1 MKIGLMM
8 IILMVSMVMPQPSA
22 ENVDGFFI
30 EPQIETQEEI
40 ITIEEPEEEAIQQNE
55 NLIEHIDDMDTS
67 VKTWMDYRAITDTS
81 SPQWRLQQD
90 AYTDENG
97 LRKVGDYYCVAF
109 GTGISNGIGS
119 KFKVTFDNG
128 NEILVIVADHKA
140 DRHTDKTNTYM
151 NINNKANIMEFIVD
165 SNKLDNT
172 AKVMGDVNYIS
183 GFEGQI
189 IYIEEVNE

>member
-1 MKIGLMM
+1 MKLSLIITLIM
-8 IILMVSMVMPQPSA
+8 ISIVLPQPSA
-22 ENVDGFFI
+22 DNVDGFINEQII
-30 EPQIETQEEI
+30 EVQEDNITVKESADEI
-40 ITIEEPEEEAIQQNE
+40 KQNE
-55 NLIEHIDDMDTS
+55 NLIDHIADMDTS

-151 NINNKANIMEFIVD
+151 KINNKANIMEFIVD

-189 IYIEEVNE
+189 IYIEGVDE

>member
-40 ITIEEPEEEAIQQNE
+40 ITIEEPEEEVIQQNE
-55 NLIEHIDDMDTS
+55 NLIEHINDMDTS

-151 NINNKANIMEFIVD
+151 NINDKANVMEFIVD
-165 SNKLDNT
+165 SNKLNNT
-172 AKVMGDVNYIS
+172 AKVMGNVNYIS

>member
-40 ITIEEPEEEAIQQNE
+40 ITIEEPEEEVIQQNE

-67 VKTWMDYRAITDTS
+67 IKTWMDYRAITDTS
-81 SPQWRLQQD
+81 SPQWQLQQN

-109 GTGISNGIGS
+109 GTGVSNGIGS

-151 NINNKANIMEFIVD
+151 NINNKANVMEFIVD

-189 IYIEEVNE
+189 IYIEEVDE

>member
-40 ITIEEPEEEAIQQNE
+40 ITIEEPEEEVIQQNE

-67 VKTWMDYRAITDTS
+67 IKTWMDYRAITDTS
-81 SPQWRLQQD
+81 SPQWQLQQD

-97 LRKVGDYYCVAF
+97 LRKVGDYYCIAF

-151 NINNKANIMEFIVD
+151 KINNKANIMEFIVD

>member
-1 MKIGLMM
+1 MKIGLIM

-40 ITIEEPEEEAIQQNE
+40 ITIEEPEEEVIQQNE
-55 NLIEHIDDMDTS
+55 NLIEHIDGMDTS
-67 VKTWMDYRAITDTS
+67 IKTWMDYRAITDKN

-151 NINNKANIMEFIVD
+151 NINDKANVMEFIVD
-165 SNKLDNT
+165 SNKLNNT
-172 AKVMGDVNYIS
+172 AKVMGNVNYIS

>member
-40 ITIEEPEEEAIQQNE
+40 ITIEEPEEEVIQQNE

-119 KFKVTFDNG
+119 KFKVTFDTG
-128 NEILVIVADHKA
+128 SEILVIVADHKA

-151 NINNKANIMEFIVD
+151 NINDKANVMEFIVD

-183 GFEGQI
+183 DFEGQI
-189 IYIEEVNE
+189 IYIEGVDE

>member
-1 MKIGLMM
+1 MKLGLIITLIM
-8 IILMVSMVMPQPSA
+8 ISIVLPQPSA
-22 ENVDGFFI
+22 DNVGGFINEQEI
-30 EPQIETQEEI
+30 EVQEDI
-40 ITIEEPEEEAIQQNE
+40 IIIEEPAEAIQQNE
-55 NLIEHIDDMDTS
+55 NLIEHIDGMDTS
-67 VKTWMDYRAITDTS
+67 IKTWMDYRAITDTS
-81 SPQWRLQQD
+81 SPQWELQQD

-109 GTGISNGIGS
+109 GTGVSNGIGS

-128 NEILVIVADHKA
+128 NEILVIAADHKA

-151 NINNKANIMEFIVD
+151 NINDKANVMEFIVD

-189 IYIEEVNE
+189 IYIEGVDE

>member
-40 ITIEEPEEEAIQQNE
+40 ITIEEPEEEVIQQNE
-55 NLIEHIDDMDTS
+55 NLIEHIDGMDTS
-67 VKTWMDYRAITDTS
+67 IKTWMDYRAITDTS

-151 NINNKANIMEFIVD
+151 NINDKANVMEFIVD
-165 SNKLDNT
+165 SNKLNNT
-172 AKVMGDVNYIS
+172 AKVMGNVNYIS
-183 GFEGQI
+183 DFEGQI

>member
-40 ITIEEPEEEAIQQNE
+40 ITIEEPEEEVIQQNE
-55 NLIEHIDDMDTS
+55 NLIEHIDDLDTS

-151 NINNKANIMEFIVD
+151 KINNKANIMEFIVD

-189 IYIEEVNE
+189 IYIEGVDE

>member
-8 IILMVSMVMPQPSA
+8 IILMVSMVMPQPAA

-40 ITIEEPEEEAIQQNE
+40 ITIEEPEEEVIQQNE
-55 NLIEHIDDMDTS
+55 NLIEHIDGMDTS
-67 VKTWMDYRAITDTS
+67 IKTWMDYRAITDKS

-151 NINNKANIMEFIVD
+151 NINDKANVMEFIVD
-165 SNKLDNT
+165 SNKLNNT
-172 AKVMGDVNYIS
+172 AKVMGNVNYIS

>member
-1 MKIGLMM
+1 MKLSLIITLIM
-8 IILMVSMVMPQPSA
+8 ISIVLPQPSA
-22 ENVDGFFI
+22 DNVDGFINEQII
-30 EPQIETQEEI
+30 EVQEDNITVKESADEI
-40 ITIEEPEEEAIQQNE
+40 KQNE
-55 NLIEHIDDMDTS
+55 NLIDHIADMDTS

-128 NEILVIVADHKA
+128 NEILVIVADHNA

-151 NINNKANIMEFIVD
+151 NINDKANVMEFIVD
-165 SNKLDNT
+165 INKLNDT
-172 AKVMGDVNYIS
+172 AKVMGNVNYIS

>member
-1 MKIGLMM
+1 MKLSLIITLIM
-8 IILMVSMVMPQPSA
+8 ISIVLPQPSA
-22 ENVDGFFI
+22 DNVDGFINEQII
-30 EPQIETQEEI
+30 EVQEDNITVKESADEI
-40 ITIEEPEEEAIQQNE
+40 KQNE

-119 KFKVTFDNG
+119 KFKVTFDSG

-151 NINNKANIMEFIVD
+151 NINDKANVMEFIVD
-165 SNKLDNT
+165 SNKLNNT
-172 AKVMGDVNYIS
+172 AKVMGNVNYIS

>member
-22 ENVDGFFI
+22 NNVDGFSI

-40 ITIEEPEEEAIQQNE
+40 ITIEDPVEEIQQNE
-55 NLIEHIDDMDTS
+55 NLIEHIDGMDTS
-67 VKTWMDYRAITDTS
+67 IKTWMDYRAITDTS
-81 SPQWRLQQD
+81 SPQWQLQQD

-109 GTGISNGIGS
+109 GTGVSNGIGS

-151 NINNKANIMEFIVD
+151 NINDKANVMEFIVD
-165 SNKLDNT
+165 SNKLNNT

-183 GFEGQI
+183 DFEGQI
-189 IYIEEVNE
+189 IYIEGVDE

>member
-40 ITIEEPEEEAIQQNE
+40 ITIEEPEEEVIQQNE

-151 NINNKANIMEFIVD
+151 NINDKANVMEFIVD
-165 SNKLDNT
+165 SNKLNNT
-172 AKVMGDVNYIS
+172 AKVMGNVNYIS

>member
-1 MKIGLMM
+1 MN
-8 IILMVSMVMPQPSA
+8 SQNSQNSPSA
-22 ENVDGFFI
+22 SKSYKVVSST
-30 EPQIETQEEI
+30 PQNDPFYGCVEI
-40 ITIEEPEEEAIQQNE
+40 I
-55 NLIEHIDDMDTS
+55 H
-67 VKTWMDYRAITDTS
+67 
-81 SPQWRLQQD
+81 D

-151 NINNKANIMEFIVD
+151 NINDKANVIEFIVD
-165 SNKLDNT
+165 SNKLNNT
-172 AKVMGDVNYIS
+172 AKVMGNVNYIS

>member
-151 NINNKANIMEFIVD
+151 NINDKANVMEFIVD
-165 SNKLDNT
+165 SNKLNNT
-172 AKVMGDVNYIS
+172 AKVMGNVNYIS

>member
-40 ITIEEPEEEAIQQNE
+40 ITIEEPEEEVIQQNE
-55 NLIEHIDDMDTS
+55 NLIDHIDDMDTS

-151 NINNKANIMEFIVD
+151 NINDKANVMEFIVD
-165 SNKLDNT
+165 SNKLNNT
-172 AKVMGDVNYIS
+172 AKVMGNVNYIS

>member
-40 ITIEEPEEEAIQQNE
+40 ITIEEPEEEVIQQNE
-55 NLIEHIDDMDTS
+55 NLIDHIDDMETS
-67 VKTWMDYRAITDTS
+67 VKTWMDYRAITDRS

-128 NEILVIVADHKA
+128 NEISVIVADHKA

-151 NINNKANIMEFIVD
+151 NINDKANIMEFIVD

-189 IYIEEVNE
+189 IYIEEVDE

>member
-40 ITIEEPEEEAIQQNE
+40 ITIEEPEEEVIQQNE
-55 NLIEHIDDMDTS
+55 NLIDHIDDMDTS

-151 NINNKANIMEFIVD
+151 NINDKANIMEFIVD

-183 GFEGQI
+183 DFEGQI
-189 IYIEEVNE
+189 IYIEGVDE

>member
-8 IILMVSMVMPQPSA
+8 IILMVSMVIPQPSA

-40 ITIEEPEEEAIQQNE
+40 ITIEEPEEEVIQQNE

-151 NINNKANIMEFIVD
+151 NINDKANVMEFIVD
-165 SNKLDNT
+165 SNKLNNT
-172 AKVMGDVNYIS
+172 AKVMGNVNYIS

>member
-1 MKIGLMM
+1 MKLSLIITLIM
-8 IILMVSMVMPQPSA
+8 ISIVLPQPSA
-22 ENVDGFFI
+22 DNVDGFINEQII
-30 EPQIETQEEI
+30 EVQEDNITVKESADEI
-40 ITIEEPEEEAIQQNE
+40 KQNE
-55 NLIEHIDDMDTS
+55 NLIEHIDGMDTS
-67 VKTWMDYRAITDTS
+67 IKTWMDYRAITDTS
-81 SPQWRLQQD
+81 SPQWQLQQD

-97 LRKVGDYYCVAF
+97 LRKVGDYYCIAF
-109 GTGISNGIGS
+109 GTGVSNGIGS

-128 NEILVIVADHKA
+128 NEIVVIVADHKA

-189 IYIEEVNE
+189 IYIEEVKE

>member
-1 MKIGLMM
+1 M
-8 IILMVSMVMPQPSA
+8 ISIVLPQPSA
-22 ENVDGFFI
+22 DNVDGFINEQKI
-30 EPQIETQEEI
+30 EVQEDSITVKAPAGEI
-40 ITIEEPEEEAIQQNE
+40 KQNE

-119 KFKVTFDNG
+119 KFKVVFDNG
-128 NEILVIVADHKA
+128 NEILVIVADNKA

-151 NINNKANIMEFIVD
+151 KINNKANIMEFIVD

-189 IYIEEVNE
+189 IYIERVDE